1 MMKKALA
8 SIVAVLALT
17 STALAGSNY
26 RLDLKAPSS
35 AKKGE
40 KATAKL
46 HMEGTGEF
54 HVNTEYPAKLTMDAP
69 SGVTL
74 DKAKQTG
81 RDAVK
86 FEKSGAD
93 FAIAF
98 TSSDTGKKSFKGEFK
113 FAVCTDNN
121 CSPTSEKIAFDVD
134 VQ

>member
-1 MMKKALA
+1 MKKVFACVVAL
-8 SIVAVLALT
+8 LAFS
-17 STALAGSNY
+17 STAFAGGSFKV
-26 RLDLKAPSS
+26 DVKAPAS

-46 HMEGTGEF
+46 QVEGTGEF
-54 HVNTEYPAKLTMDAP
+54 HVNTDYPAKLTIEAP

-74 DKAKQTG
+74 DKTKQIN

-86 FEKSGAD
+86 FEKSGAV

-98 TSSDTGKKSFKGEFK
+98 TSSDTGKKAIKGEFK

-121 CSPTSEKIAFDVD
+121 CQPSNEKIAFDVE

>member
-1 MMKKALA
+1 MKKAIA

-17 STALAGSNY
+17 STALAGTNY
-26 RLDLKAPSS
+26 KLDLKAPSS

-98 TSSDTGKKSFKGEFK
+98 TSSDTGMKSFKGEFK

-134 VQ
+134 VK